1 MLTDDGCSGSE
12 DSLASLPFSKPK
24 ASDPD
29 AGLHSASR
37 GPAVKASRLS
47 QTAQPHQP
55 AAQALATS
63 HNPPQAPSS
72 NLRGASRAGRNLQ
85 RSPSRAAIPPQVLS
99 NSASRAGRNL
109 QRSPSRAA
117 MGQEAG
123 SKVLDMATGAVQAAT
138 RFSRK

>member
-29 AGLHSASR
+29 TGLHSASR

-47 QTAQPHQP
+47 RTAQPRQP

-72 NLRGASRAGRNLQ
+72 NLRG
-85 RSPSRAAIPPQVLS
+85 
-99 NSASRAGRNL
+99 ASRAGRNL